1 MSSESPN
8 AILYDYLGNE
18 LAIQNSATIPA
29 NTPLLMIGGSDG
41 TSSHYLL
48 TDTSGRE
55 IVLADGYV
63 TTSAPSYAAN
73 APNYISLDT
82 SGNLRVN
89 VTTGTVTAN
98 QGGAPWSF
106 NLIQIDGTAAA
117 TAAAGV
123 LKVGIVGNAGATLDS
138 TLAAGTAP
146 TDGFG
151 VLQQYNTTQP
161 APTNAQTVS
170 LQSDQSG
177 NLLEFPGVQFK
188 TGAAW
193 TSATAVNTLQ
203 YPTGTTT
210 IGAPIGAEA
219 IIVQL
224 DQTTTLTGGA
234 VTFQGS
240 YDGIN
245 WVSIPTGQ
253 LINPQTFVSLTNPY
267 TFVASTQQPFM
278 IILQGF
284 VYVRLNLTTVIT
296 GTGSVTPYWSVVPEI
311 SATPLD
317 NAALTA
323 GTAPANAISTL
334 AQYNT
339 TQPAPTNQQTV
350 SLQSDQSGNLL
361 TFYGVQT
368 KTGAAWTSATSVN
381 TLQYP
386 TGTTTIGAPIGA
398 QAVLVQLDQTTTL
411 TGGAVTFQ
419 GTYDGINWVT
429 IPTAQVLN
437 PQTFAQLTNPYTFV
451 ASTQQP
457 FMILLQGFQQIRA
470 NLTTVITD
478 TGSVTPYWTV
488 IGDSPVSTVA
498 IASGFN
504 TVQGMAATGAAVS
517 GNPVYLGGKN
527 PSGDVAPFITD
538 ADGSPIASIG
548 ANQYTVQSNATVTAS
563 GSTIISTNDFGTQQ
577 INLIVNIVN
586 APTGTTPTITYTIQ
600 EIDPGNQTTTMGNS
614 ATTKSITAAGV
625 YTAELTYTSS
635 NVIKVSW
642 TVTGTTPSFTGVY
655 ATVVTKSTPAP
666 SKIATYSAGI
676 RSLSPTS
683 ANPTD
688 LITIAGS
695 ATKTI
700 TVTRIIFTAIQTTAA
715 SQEID
720 IIIRTSANSGGTS
733 TTQTAIPYDQNFQA
747 ASATVL
753 AYTVNPTTLGT
764 SAGNLWSI
772 KMFVPAG
779 GTTLAEDMIFDFTNS
794 GVLPGIVLRG
804 TAQLLAVNWG
814 NGAALTTGLNI
825 NATIEWNEQ

>member
-29 NTPLLMIGGSDG
+29 KTPLLMIGGSDG

-296 GTGSVTPYWSVVPEI
+296 G
-311 SATPLD
+311 
-317 NAALTA
+317 
-323 GTAPANAISTL
+323 
-334 AQYNT
+334 
-339 TQPAPTNQQTV
+339 
-350 SLQSDQSGNLL
+350 
-361 TFYGVQT
+361 
-368 KTGAAWTSATSVN
+368 
-381 TLQYP
+381 
-386 TGTTTIGAPIGA
+386 
-398 QAVLVQLDQTTTL
+398 
-411 TGGAVTFQ
+411 
-419 GTYDGINWVT
+419 
-429 IPTAQVLN
+429 
-437 PQTFAQLTNPYTFV
+437 
-451 ASTQQP
+451 
-457 FMILLQGFQQIRA
+457 
-470 NLTTVITD
+470 